1 MAACVCMRLR
11 ASVCVRR
18 AGGVCQKDEAMFSKH
33 GFFFFILSITRV
45 RFLLIFAAAVVIGF
59 ICLDFV
65 RRLGFRFVLFASSLS

>member
-18 AGGVCQKDEAMFSKH
+18 AGGVCQKGEAMFSKH
-33 GFFFFILSITRV
+33 GIIFFILSITRV